1 MGNVP
6 DHIPEERIRQGK
18 QEKSEREGK
27 RKNQPQGGRVAP
39 AIMPSAT

>member
-18 QEKSEREGK
+18 QENSGRVSG
-27 RKNQPQGGRVAP
+27 KNQPQGGRVAP

>member
-18 QEKSEREGK
+18 QEKS
-27 RKNQPQGGRVAP
+27 GRVSGKISRRAGE
-39 AIMPSAT
+39 

>member
-18 QEKSEREGK
+18 QEGK
-27 RKNQPQGGRVAP
+27 RNNQPQGGRVAP